1 MDRAPLSLQNEGR
14 SASRAPLPVAGM
26 GLPE

>member
-1 MDRAPLSLQNEGR
+1 MDRAPLSLQNKGR

-26 GLPE
+26 GLPG